1 MAAIRAVSPY
11 RRMPVVDKCTGPLMD
26 AGRWVVEQ
34 RSRGTVGG
42 GHQSRRVHVS
52 ELLDYSPDPAVTWTT
67 GWRDLDRL
75 TGGFAGGQ
83 MWVITGEPGSGKTT
97 LLTQFVY
104 VLATQHQLTVDFT
117 AAGSE
122 SLADVKH
129 RFLGLACRRRWLPAE
144 GGVETLSAVLSARLD
159 ALRHADL
166 HVHRGGAWSTDHASS
181 SGEGM
186 CLAIDEPEFNRP
198 PVLAREGLADLRG
211 FADRS
216 GIVLVTAPRSHC
228 IEPTR
233 RRERLR
239 EEWSSVADVILDIVP
254 IDDQGGVELIVARN
268 RRGPAGIVHAV
279 HQFHTARFAQVDARE
294 GS

>member
-1 MAAIRAVSPY
+1 METECEAHWWTLADGWLDTALR
-11 RRMPVVDKCTGPLMD
+11 D
-26 AGRWVVEQ
+26 A
-34 RSRGTVGG
+34 VGG
-42 GHQSRRVHVS
+42 GRQSRRMHVS

-67 GWRDLDRL
+67 GMSDLDRL

-83 MWVITGEPGSGKTT
+83 IWVITGEPSSGKTT

-122 SLADVKH
+122 SLAEVRD
-129 RFLGLACRRRWLPAE
+129 RFLGLACRQRGPLAE

-159 ALRHADL
+159 ALRQADL
-166 HVHRGGAWSTDHASS
+166 RVHRGGAWSTEHAPG
-181 SGEGM
+181 SGEGG

-198 PVLAREGLADLRG
+198 PVLAREGFADLRG

-216 GIVLVTAPRSHC
+216 GLVLVTAPRSHC
-228 IEPTR
+228 LEPTGQ
-233 RRERLR
+233 RERLR

-254 IDDQGGVELIVARN
+254 IDGQGGVELVVVRN

-279 HQFHTARFAQVDARE
+279 LQFHLARFAQVDA
-294 GS
+294 